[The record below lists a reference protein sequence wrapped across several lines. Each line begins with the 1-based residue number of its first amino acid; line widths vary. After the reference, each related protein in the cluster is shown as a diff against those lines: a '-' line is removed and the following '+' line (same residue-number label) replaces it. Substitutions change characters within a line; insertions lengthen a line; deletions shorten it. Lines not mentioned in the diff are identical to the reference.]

1 VTMMAQKS
9 VIFFDGVC
17 NLCNAS
23 VQFAIEHDKH
33 DIFKFTA
40 LQGNYAK
47 AILPKFNIDLERI
60 NSIILVENDR
70 LYTKSSAALRIAKKL
85 NGFWPMLYAFMIIP
99 KFIRDWFYDIIAKNR
114 YKWWGKQESCWVPTP
129 ELKEK
134 FYD

>member
-1 VTMMAQKS
+1 MTVEKP

-23 VQFAIEHDKH
+23 VQFAIKHDKN
-33 DIFKFTA
+33 DVFKFTA

-47 AILPKFNIDLERI
+47 TILPKFDINLERI
-60 NSIILVENDR
+60 NSIILVENNQ
-70 LYTKSSAALRIAKKL
+70 LYTKSSAALRIARKL
-85 NGFWPMLYAFMIIP
+85 NGLWPMLYAFMIIP

-114 YKWWGKQESCWVPTP
+114 YKWWGRQESCWVPTP
-129 ELKEK
+129 ELKQR

>member
-1 VTMMAQKS
+1 MMAQKS

-23 VQFAIEHDKH
+23 VQFAIEHDKQ
-33 DIFKFTA
+33 DVFKFTA

-47 AILPKFNIDLERI
+47 AILPKFNINLERI

-114 YKWWGKQESCWVPTP
+114 YKWWGKQESCWVPTT

>member
-1 VTMMAQKS
+1 MTMMAQKS

-23 VQFAIEHDKH
+23 VQFAIEHDKQ
-33 DIFKFTA
+33 DVFKFTA